1 MRAKKSFVQLSLSAS
16 FFDMCIKTDIETL
29 HVRASELYQLGEF
42 FNEEPHLKNIIAEEQ
57 TSKELINE
65 VYTKCIRL
73 ISKIPN
79 IQKIIDNEHI
89 KDPSKS
95 DFAQNF
101 SEHLLSMKISEE
113 TFKKILKEIPLS
125 MEDKSYEEQTYKIIK
140 ELSIKISHEVT
151 PIANEDFKKI
161 PQGILNKTSEDI
173 FEKIMEG
180 LPEILSDKIIRIKHY
195 HYEALE

>member
-1 MRAKKSFVQLSLSAS
+1 
-16 FFDMCIKTDIETL
+16 
-29 HVRASELYQLGEF
+29 
-42 FNEEPHLKNIIAEEQ
+42 
-57 TSKELINE
+57 
-65 VYTKCIRL
+65 
-73 ISKIPN
+73 
-79 IQKIIDNEHI
+79 
-89 KDPSKS
+89 
-95 DFAQNF
+95 
-101 SEHLLSMKISEE
+101 MKISEE
-113 TFKKILKEIPLS
+113 TFKKMLKEIPLS